1 MEKSKKKSNLKKR
14 KTPKMIPRKAFGLSN
29 GAIHVLAD
37 LWKAK
42 RPLSVSQI
50 AERNNIVW
58 KTANDHVESLKKRGL
73 IKTKKSVRRTYCEIK
88 KEFMRDIKI

>member
-1 MEKSKKKSNLKKR
+1 MEKSKKKVNSKKKQLPR
-14 KTPKMIPRKAFGLSN
+14 MIPRKAFGLSN
-29 GAIHVLAD
+29 GAIHILAD

-58 KTANDHVESLKKRGL
+58 KTANEHVKSLKKRGL

-88 KEFMRDIKI
+88 KEFMQSIKI